1 MEREP
6 RTHRQCDHKRWW
18 NGGFETLGG
27 QPLRKRRAVRER
39 RSGAPA
45 MRLVLPPEKALHC
58 YRPPGIGMDCHQ
70 CPFSPHNGRFLRH
83 RFSPKPTSDRNINQF
98 TKKKSR
104 CQRGGVRGVT
114 NQKATTERTN
124 PQAER
129 CSKDEAA
136 ALRKNHVVRQLS
148 DGPRVVR
155 ELSFASGSLATAG
168 YRRPRQTGGPTKIE
182 RQLVQGFHQ
191 SIFHA
196 SPRCPMRRPHPVAYR
211 HMGQEGI
218 WNQKCWKSLR
228 IR

>member
-45 MRLVLPPEKALHC
+45 MRLVLPP
-58 YRPPGIGMDCHQ
+58 
-70 CPFSPHNGRFLRH
+70 
-83 RFSPKPTSDRNINQF
+83 
-98 TKKKSR
+98 
-104 CQRGGVRGVT
+104 
-114 NQKATTERTN
+114 ERTN

>member
-83 RFSPKPTSDRNINQF
+83 RFSPKP
-98 TKKKSR
+98 K
-104 CQRGGVRGVT
+104 VY
-114 NQKATTERTN
+114 ATPDSLPKRKHV
-124 PQAER
+124 A
-129 CSKDEAA
+129 KEAVSA
-136 ALRKNHVVRQLS
+136 ALQTRTRQRS
-148 DGPRVVR
+148 ERRFKPNDAPKTKPRPCVKTMLCDRLRLVFGHQFPTVIVDSKR
-155 ELSFASGSLATAG
+155 VIDSLAIIHQLLVG
-168 YRRPRQTGGPTKIE
+168 NPR
-182 RQLVQGFHQ
+182 
-191 SIFHA
+191 
-196 SPRCPMRRPHPVAYR
+196 
-211 HMGQEGI
+211 
-218 WNQKCWKSLR
+218 
-228 IR
+228 